1 MALNTQTLE
10 IHCLNISFFLLF
22 QSFLYLLSGPSIPF
36 KINGGMLQIS
46 GPLNFEINSEW
57 TVTVTASGM
66 DSGNIMELKATFK
79 VLYHHVYFEVKYGYI
94 Q

>member
-1 MALNTQTLE
+1 M
-10 IHCLNISFFLLF
+10 
-22 QSFLYLLSGPSIPF
+22 PF

-66 DSGNIMELKATFK
+66 DSGNIMELEATFK
-79 VLYHHVYFEVKYGYI
+79 VLYHHQEI
-94 Q
+94 QE